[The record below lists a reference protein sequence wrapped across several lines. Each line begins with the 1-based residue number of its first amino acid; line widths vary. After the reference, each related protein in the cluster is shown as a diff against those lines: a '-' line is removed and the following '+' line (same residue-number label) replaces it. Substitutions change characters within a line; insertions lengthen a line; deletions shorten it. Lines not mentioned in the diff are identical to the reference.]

1 MYDLHHKDQ
10 RTSELA
16 QGACI
21 RDLLRG
27 QAEMNPDAVAIAA
40 PGRLPLCY
48 RDLCAQIDDTVA
60 QLNAHGLGRNDRVAI
75 VLPNG
80 PEMAVAFLAVTAGAT
95 AAPLNPAFRTQEF
108 EFYFKDLHSKAVIIN
123 AQTDTPA
130 REAAH
135 AQGIPVIELA
145 ALSEKEAGR
154 FTLSGPQQ
162 TRISVPPE
170 HSPAEPAFAQPQDV
184 ALVLHT
190 SGTTSRPKLVP
201 LTQANLCAS
210 ARHIQE
216 TLRLQGKDRCLN
228 VMPLFHIHGLMGAL
242 LASCAAGGSVVCT
255 SGFDASQ
262 FFAWLEA
269 LQPTWYTAVPTI
281 HQAVL
286 ALAGR
291 NREVIGR
298 CPLRFIRSSSSAL
311 PPAVMRDLE
320 AALGAAVIE
329 SYGMTEA
336 SHQMCSNP
344 LPPGER
350 KAGSVGLAAGPEV
363 AVMDPA
369 GNLLSARRVGEVVI
383 RGKNVTAGYESNP
396 AANEA
401 AFTHGWF
408 RTGDQGYFDEDGY
421 LFLTGRLKEIIN
433 RGGEK
438 IAPREVDDALL
449 EHPAVAQALTFA
461 VPHARLGED
470 VATAVVLQRGA
481 SVSEETLRE
490 YAFTRLADYKV
501 PTRVV
506 IVDQLPKGPTGKP
519 QRIGAHEKMAGLL
532 QTEYRAAQTPTETT
546 LASIWGDVLGA
557 GQVGVDDNFFSLGG
571 DSLLA
576 MKLFAHIED
585 TFGRKLPLATLFE
598 HPTIALLA
606 RALQR
611 PSRLAEQTAL
621 VKIHGEGPRL
631 PLFFTPSVSGEAFF
645 WKPLAQHLGDD
656 QPIWS
661 FQLPREE
668 NGVRIPFRDIET
680 MAAYFVDEL
689 KRAQRDGP
697 YCLGGY
703 SFGAPVALEMAQQLW
718 ARGDRV
724 ALLAIF
730 DGELSSASP
739 QTIGRIWRSGWASLR
754 NLPYWLMDDFLR
766 TPREK
771 LFARMSKGISREM
784 RKVAGRLRDPWAL
797 KSGARTSDT
806 EDPSLESLPPEYR
819 MVIDTH
825 RDAVTQYKP
834 RRYPGQITLFRARAQ
849 GLLAAPQAH
858 DLGWGR
864 IAVGGVDVKVCPG
877 NHANMMWEPF
887 VRILAREVRRALD
900 KVEARIHM
908 EHQPSLDE
916 IAVGVLG

>member
-1 MYDLHHKDQ
+1 MGTVPT
-10 RTSELA
+10 RE
-16 QGACI
+16 
-21 RDLLRG
+21 RG
-27 QAEMNPDAVAIAA
+27 
-40 PGRLPLCY
+40 
-48 RDLCAQIDDTVA
+48 
-60 QLNAHGLGRNDRVAI
+60 NDGH
-75 VLPNG
+75 G
-80 PEMAVAFLAVTAGAT
+80 PEH
-95 AAPLNPAFRTQEF
+95 P
-108 EFYFKDLHSKAVIIN
+108 
-123 AQTDTPA
+123 
-130 REAAH
+130 
-135 AQGIPVIELA
+135 
-145 ALSEKEAGR
+145 
-154 FTLSGPQQ
+154 
-162 TRISVPPE
+162 
-170 HSPAEPAFAQPQDV
+170 PAEPAFAQPQDV

-201 LTQANLCAS
+201 LTHANLCAS

-576 MKLFAHIED
+576 MKLFARIEV
-585 TFGRKLPLATLFE
+585 TFSRKLPLATLFE
-598 HPTIALLA
+598 HPTIAFLA

-611 PSRLAEQTAL
+611 PSRFAEQTAL
-621 VKIHGEGPRL
+621 VKIHGEGSRVP
-631 PLFFTPSVSGEAFF
+631 FFVTPADSGEAFF
-645 WKPLAQHLGDD
+645 WRPMARHVGED
-656 QPIWS
+656 QPTWS

-668 NGVRIPFRDIET
+668 NGVTKPFRDIES
-680 MAAYFVDEL
+680 MAAYFVGEL

-718 ARGDRV
+718 AKGDRV
-724 ALLAIF
+724 ALLAIV
-730 DGELSSASP
+730 DGDFLASQAP
-739 QTIGRIWRSGWASLR
+739 PGFGRFWRSGWASLR

-766 TPREK
+766 TPRRE
-771 LFARMSKGISREM
+771 LFARMSGRLGREM
-784 RKVAGRLRDPWAL
+784 RKVAGRLRHPWSA
-797 KSGARTSDT
+797 KSGATPSDT
-806 EDPSLESLPPEYR
+806 EDPSIESIPAEYR
-819 MVIDTH
+819 TVIETH
-825 RDAVTQYKP
+825 RQALARYKP
-834 RRYPGQITLFRARAQ
+834 RRYPGLVTLFRARSQSLMAVPHEQ
-849 GLLAAPQAH
+849 

-864 IAVGGVDVKVCPG
+864 IAAGGVDVKMCRG
-877 NHANMMWEPF
+877 NHSTIVWEPL
-887 VRILAREVRRALD
+887 VQTLARELRRALD
-900 KVEARIHM
+900 AVEAGNRQ
-908 EHQPSLDE
+908 ESQLSPTERLT
-916 IAVGVLG
+916 VGATG